1 MHLPHGQAVA
11 DPLEMA
17 LYNLRLRRARY
28 YRLQRRVHWP
38 AAAFSTPAPWPGYKI
53 GSLPLAWP
61 GGMTGGRTTSGP
73 GYVGAPQAD
82 APVEV
87 PDDYEPIPVSVQAQA
102 SMQSELARLRRNNAM
117 LQNQI
122 NATRSETNQRLK
134 DLWWDKV
141 LPMIV
146 MGVGGLIGTILTI
159 WITTRVSAEAKKTL
173 MEERIRAEREA
184 ADEHELETQ
193 RRITRQV
200 AEET

>member
-1 MHLPHGQAVA
+1 MHLPHGEAL

-17 LYNLRLRRARY
+17 LYNLRLRKARY

-38 AAAFSTPAPWPGYKI
+38 AAAFTSQAP
-53 GSLPLAWP
+53 GSGFRLGSEAQAWP
-61 GGMTGGRTTSGP
+61 GGMTSGRTVG
-73 GYVGAPQAD
+73 GYVGGPGNV
-82 APVEV
+82 PVEV
-87 PDDYEPIPVSVQAQA
+87 PEDYQPIPASVQARA
-102 SMQSELARLRRNNAM
+102 SMQSELQRLRQNNAM
-117 LQNQI
+117 LQQQI
-122 NATRSETNQRLK
+122 DATRSETNQRLK

-173 MEERIRAEREA
+173 MEERIRAEKEA
-184 ADEHELETQ
+184 QDEQELETQ

-200 AEET
+200 AEEQ